1 VDTKIYIFD
10 RESRTINFKAGDTI
24 FKAGDPATVLYVIQD
39 GEVEIMIAPHHTDV
53 LGPGEFFGEMS
64 LMSHEPRSAT
74 AIAKTDVRLVPVDE
88 KRFTFMVQ
96 ETPNFALTV
105 MRVMASRLR
114 TENRA
119 LSEALTRLQGEIA
132 QSS

>member
-1 VDTKIYIFD
+1 MRVDTKIYIFD
-10 RESRTINFKAGDTI
+10 RESRTINFSAGETI
-24 FKAGDPATVLYVIQD
+24 FKVGDPAQVMYVIQQ

-53 LGPGEFFGEMS
+53 LGSGEIFGEMS

-74 AIAKTDVRLVPVDE
+74 AVAKTDVRLVAVDE

-105 MRVMASRLR
+105 MRVMADRLR
-114 TENRA
+114 TENKA
-119 LSEALTRLQGEIA
+119 LSEALTRLQEKGG
-132 QSS
+132 